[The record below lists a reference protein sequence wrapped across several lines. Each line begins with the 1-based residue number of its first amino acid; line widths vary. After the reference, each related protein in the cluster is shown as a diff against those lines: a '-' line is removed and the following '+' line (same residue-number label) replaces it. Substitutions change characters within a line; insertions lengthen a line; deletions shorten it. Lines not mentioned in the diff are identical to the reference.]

1 MSYMLDT
8 NICIYIIN
16 NKPKAVF
23 EKFLALGESER
34 VYISSISVAEL
45 FYGLEKSASPKKEQN
60 KMALIKFL
68 SPLEIAHFDD
78 KAAIEYGSI
87 RAKLEK
93 LGKPIGAND
102 LFIAAHAVSMG
113 VTLVTN
119 NTKEF
124 ERVENLKL
132 ENWVKDAK

>member
-1 MSYMLDT
+1 
-8 NICIYIIN
+8 
-16 NKPKAVF
+16 
-23 EKFLALGESER
+23 
-34 VYISSISVAEL
+34 
-45 FYGLEKSASPKKEQN
+45 
-60 KMALIKFL
+60 MALIKFL
-68 SPLEIAHFDD
+68 SSLEVVYFDD

-93 LGKPIGAND
+93 SGKPIGAND

-124 ERVENLKL
+124 ERVDDLKL
-132 ENWVKDAK
+132 ENWA

>member
-8 NICIYIIN
+8 NICVYIIN

-23 EKFLALGESER
+23 ERFLALGEHER
-34 VYISSISVAEL
+34 VYISSISIAEL
-45 FYGLEKSASPKKEQN
+45 FYELEKSASPKKEQN
-60 KMALIKFL
+60 KLALIKFL

-78 KAAIEYGSI
+78 KAAIEYGSVS
-87 RAKLEK
+87 AKLEK
-93 LGKPIGAND
+93 SGNIIGANN

-132 ENWVKDAK
+132 ENWVKDTK